1 MNSPADCPFISAK
14 MSDANPYV
22 LTKLSEHV
30 SQHLNKSLDQA
41 VENLSLRLQDTAKDA
56 IADTREI
63 NTIIDQVV
71 REAVEKAFEKSVV
84 TEVEPCSKQSE
95 FKFPPPRNSNFVGR
109 SSTLAKLLSLWKPDQ
124 KSRLA
129 VVGLG
134 GIGKTELITELVYQ
148 IREASP
154 ASIYWFG
161 PGNLL
166 APSVDGHEPLE
177 DWLRPGRD
185 SASLLVVDT
194 GDNFDFLMQHTE
206 HGRLIDRLQSFEGA
220 IILITR
226 TKSNGCL
233 LSGPHNIFEVGCL
246 ELEPTMCLLR
256 DRLTVDLFDNSTDE
270 QLREIALLVN
280 CLPRAI
286 VQVSNLLND
295 TSMKLSQFISIY
307 RTNDQFKLRLLS
319 SVAPLFTI
327 SEEESVIGKGVMNA
341 RQFRTTY
348 PMAARILHHLYYL
361 GGNGVPRSI
370 ICSLV
375 DPLDLIVVMCI
386 LKGNF
391 LVTEDDTSETYNMH
405 PLVFLSL
412 KKVIT
417 SERPETEESETEE
430 ELEWY
435 TQVVVAFGNY
445 YPDQSSKDR
454 EWWKTCFE
462 RFLSDGSKK
471 TDSVRIALAL
481 VYNKESKHL
490 VRRGLYND
498 ALKMATHA
506 VDTLP
511 EAIPHEHLNIL
522 QHHLSLLDLLAKYG
536 ELRDALQTYTE
547 EQPDELWKKRV
558 EGILYL
564 SEGTNKSD
572 VVDLFRQIRRAK
584 ESMNAPESDLCT
596 SIDDY
601 GVALMLIGNY
611 QAAEIEFSTAFRKRA
626 TFLGTNHP
634 DTLISC
640 QHLANVLHKSGR
652 FNDALRFV
660 EGAIRGSQMSQGD
673 EHPQTQYIKSLKA
686 RILLSKAVSS
696 SDYNEVESLLT
707 NAADVLTTHLSDSH
721 PLVLTCRSNIA
732 LVMLAQGRYDE
743 ALTMNRA
750 VLAAREHG
758 PWLDCERHP
767 DILTSRHQIAE
778 CLRLKEGCHA
788 AQNLSSQVLVDRTQ
802 IYTEGT
808 FESDDFH
815 PEQLASLHL
824 QALILAGLGQ
834 HSGALHKIDL
844 VLIGRKRVLG
854 ESHPDYLNSLTC
866 RGEIIRG
873 QLPLEEGR
881 EEMLDT
887 IDALHGKALEG
898 LTRVFGSQHHWTL
911 QCLSY
916 MAAAK
921 RERGDALSYTEAA
934 GLYRHI
940 SRAYEGNMGDLH
952 PETVRAK
959 AYLAEV
965 MHLLGNRP
973 EEAKKVF
980 REACAGLAK
989 VFGSDAHA
997 TITAYRGYEKFA
1009 KDLSDP
1015 VSGF

>member
-1 MNSPADCPFISAK
+1 
-14 MSDANPYV
+14 MSDADPYV
-22 LTKLSEHV
+22 LTKLSEHI
-30 SQHLNKSLDQA
+30 SQHLNKSLDEA

-63 NTIIDQVV
+63 NTIIEQAV
-71 REAVEKAFEKSVV
+71 REAVEKAVEKSVV
-84 TEVEPCSKQSE
+84 TEVEPPSTESE
-95 FKFPPPRNSNFVGR
+95 FKFPPSRNSNFVGR
-109 SSTLAKLLSLWKPDQ
+109 SSTLAKLLSLWKPVQ

-161 PGNLL
+161 PEALL
-166 APSVDGHEPLE
+166 APSVDGNEPLE

-185 SASLLVVDT
+185 PGSLLVVDA
-194 GDNFDFLMQHTE
+194 GENFDLLTQDTD
-206 HGRLIDRLQSFEGA
+206 HGRLIDRLQRFEGA

-226 TKSNGCL
+226 TKANGCL

-246 ELEPTMCLLR
+246 ELEPSMCLLR
-256 DRLTVDLFDNSTDE
+256 DRLTLDLFDNSTDE

-286 VQVSNLLND
+286 VQISNLLND

-319 SVAPLFTI
+319 SVVPLFTI
-327 SEEESVIGKGVMNA
+327 SEQESVVGKGVIDA
-341 RQFRTTY
+341 RQFRRNY
-348 PMAARILHHLYYL
+348 PMAARILYHLYYL
-361 GGNGVPRSI
+361 GGNSVPRSI
-370 ICSLV
+370 ISSLV
-375 DPLDLIVVMCI
+375 DPLDLIIVMCI

-391 LVTEDDTSETYNMH
+391 LVTEDDVEETYNMH

-417 SERPETEESETEE
+417 SERLETDESDVEQ

-435 TQVVVAFGNY
+435 TQAVVAFGNH
-445 YPDQSSKDR
+445 YPDPNNKNR
-454 EWWKTCFE
+454 EWWKNCFE
-462 RFLSDGSKK
+462 HFLGDGSKNS
-471 TDSVRIALAL
+471 DSVRIALAL
-481 VYNKESKHL
+481 VYNKESKYL
-490 VRRGLYND
+490 SRRGLYNE
-498 ALKMATHA
+498 ALKMATAA

-511 EAIPHEHLNIL
+511 EAIPHEHLNVL
-522 QHHLSLLDLLAKYG
+522 QNHLSLLDLLAKYG
-536 ELRDALQTYTE
+536 ELREALQTYTE
-547 EQPDELWKKRV
+547 EHPDELWKKRV
-558 EGILYL
+558 EGLLYL
-564 SEGTNKSD
+564 SEGTNKFD
-572 VVDLFRQIRRAK
+572 VVDLFRQIRRTK
-584 ESMNAPESDLCT
+584 ESMNAPESDLCI

-601 GVALMLIGNY
+601 GMALMLIGNY

-634 DTLISC
+634 DTLMSC

-660 EGAIRGSQMSQGD
+660 EGAIRGSQISQGD

-686 RILLSKAVSS
+686 RILLSKAVSL
-696 SDYNEVESLLT
+696 SDYNEVEALLT
-707 NAADVLTTHLSDSH
+707 NATDVLTSQLSDSH

-750 VLAAREHG
+750 VLTAREHG
-758 PWLDCERHP
+758 PC
-767 DILTSRHQIAE
+767 RHQIAE

-788 AQNLSSQVLVDRTQ
+788 AQSLSSQVLVDRTQ

-815 PEQLASLHL
+815 PEQLTSLHL
-824 QALILAGLGQ
+824 QSLILAGLGQ
-834 HSGALHKIDL
+834 HTGALHKMDL

-866 RGEIIRG
+866 KGEILRG
-873 QLPLEEGR
+873 QLPLDDGR
-881 EEMLDT
+881 EEMLDA
-887 IDALHGKALEG
+887 IDALHGRALEG

-959 AYLAEV
+959 AHLAEV

-973 EEAKKVF
+973 EEAKKSF
-980 REACAGLAK
+980 
-989 VFGSDAHA
+989 
-997 TITAYRGYEKFA
+997 
-1009 KDLSDP
+1009 
-1015 VSGF
+1015 

>member
-1 MNSPADCPFISAK
+1 
-14 MSDANPYV
+14 MSDADPYV
-22 LTKLSEHV
+22 LTKLSEHI

-41 VENLSLRLQDTAKDA
+41 VDNLSLRLQDTAKDA

-63 NTIIDQVV
+63 NTIIEQAV
-71 REAVEKAFEKSVV
+71 REAIEKAVEKSVV
-84 TEVEPCSKQSE
+84 TKVEAAPIESE
-95 FKFPPPRNSNFVGR
+95 FKFPPPRNPNFVGR
-109 SSTLAKLLSLWKPDQ
+109 SSTLAKLLSLWKPNR

-129 VVGLG
+129 IIGLG

-161 PGNLL
+161 PDNLL
-166 APSVDGHEPLE
+166 APSVDGNEPLE

-185 SASLLVVDT
+185 PGSLLVVDA
-194 GDNFDFLMQHTE
+194 GENFDLLMQHTD
-206 HGRLIDRLQSFEGA
+206 HGRLIDRLQRFEGA

-226 TKSNGCL
+226 TKANGCL
-233 LSGPHNIFEVGCL
+233 LSGPHNIFEVDSL

-280 CLPRAI
+280 CLPRAV
-286 VQVSNLLND
+286 VQISNLLND
-295 TSMKLSQFISIY
+295 TSMRLSQFISIY
-307 RTNDQFKLRLLS
+307 RMNDHFKLRLLS
-319 SVAPLFTI
+319 SVAPLFTV
-327 SEEESVIGKGVMNA
+327 SEQESVIGKGVIDA
-341 RQFRTTY
+341 RQFRRNY
-348 PMAARILHHLYYL
+348 GMAARILHHLYYL
-361 GGNGVPRSI
+361 GGNAVPRSI

-391 LVTEDDTSETYNMH
+391 LVREDEAEETYNMH

-417 SERPETEESETEE
+417 GERPETDESYIEQ

-435 TQVVVAFGNY
+435 TQAVIAFGNH
-445 YPDQSSKDR
+445 YPDPNSKNR
-454 EWWKTCFE
+454 EWWKNCFE
-462 RFLSDGSKK
+462 RFLGDGSKNS
-471 TDSVRIALAL
+471 DSVRIALAL

-490 VRRGLYND
+490 VSRGLYND
-498 ALKMATHA
+498 ALKMATAA

-511 EAIPHEHLNIL
+511 EAIPHEHLNVL
-522 QHHLSLLDLLAKYG
+522 QNHLSLLELLAKYG
-536 ELRDALQTYTE
+536 ELREALQTYTE

-572 VVDLFRQIRRAK
+572 VVDLFRQIRRTK
-584 ESMNAPESDLCT
+584 ESMNAPENDLCT

-601 GVALMLIGNY
+601 GMALMVVGNY

-707 NAADVLTTHLSDSH
+707 NAADILTAQLSDSH

-750 VLAAREHG
+750 VLTAREHG
-758 PWLDCERHP
+758 PWLDRERHP

-778 CLRLKEGCHA
+778 CLGLKEGCHA

-802 IYTEGT
+802 IYTDGT
-808 FESDDFH
+808 FEGDDFH

-834 HSGALHKIDL
+834 HSGALHKMDL

-854 ESHPDYLNSLTC
+854 ESHPEYLNSLTC
-866 RGEIIRG
+866 KGEILRG
-873 QLPLEEGR
+873 QLPLEDGR

-887 IDALHGKALEG
+887 IDALHGRALEG

-959 AYLAEV
+959 AHLAEV

-1015 VSGF
+1015 V

>member
-1 MNSPADCPFISAK
+1 
-14 MSDANPYV
+14 MSDADPYV
-22 LTKLSEHV
+22 LTKLSEHI
-30 SQHLNKSLDQA
+30 SQYLNKSLDEI

-63 NTIIDQVV
+63 NTIIEQAV
-71 REAVEKAFEKSVV
+71 REAVEKAVEKSVV
-84 TEVEPCSKQSE
+84 TEVEPPSTESE
-95 FKFPPPRNSNFVGR
+95 FKFPPSRNPNFVGR
-109 SSTLAKLLSLWKPDQ
+109 SSTLAKLLSLWKPVQ

-134 GIGKTELITELVYQ
+134 GIGF
-148 IREASP
+148 P

-161 PGNLL
+161 PEALL
-166 APSVDGHEPLE
+166 APSVDGNEPLE

-185 SASLLVVDT
+185 PRSLLVVDA
-194 GDNFDFLMQHTE
+194 GENFDLLTQDTE
-206 HGRLIDRLQSFEGA
+206 HGRLIDRLQRFEGA

-226 TKSNGCL
+226 TKANGCL
-233 LSGPHNIFEVGCL
+233 LSGPHNIFEVSCL
-246 ELEPTMCLLR
+246 ELEPSMCLLR
-256 DRLTVDLFDNSTDE
+256 DRLTLDLFDNSTDE
-270 QLREIALLVN
+270 QLREISLLVN

-286 VQVSNLLND
+286 VQISNLLND

-327 SEEESVIGKGVMNA
+327 SEQESVVGKGVIDA
-341 RQFRTTY
+341 RQFRRNY
-348 PMAARILHHLYYL
+348 PMAARILYHLYYL
-361 GGNGVPRSI
+361 GGNSVPRSI
-370 ICSLV
+370 ISSLV
-375 DPLDLIVVMCI
+375 DPLDLIIVMCI

-391 LVTEDDTSETYNMH
+391 LVTEDDVEETYNMH

-417 SERPETEESETEE
+417 GERSETEESDVEQ

-435 TQVVVAFGNY
+435 TQAVVAFGNH
-445 YPDQSSKDR
+445 YPDPNSNNR
-454 EWWKTCFE
+454 EWWKNCFE
-462 RFLSDGSKK
+462 HFLGDGSKNS
-471 TDSVRIALAL
+471 DSVRIALAL
-481 VYNKESKHL
+481 VYDKESKYL
-490 VRRGLYND
+490 SRRGLYNE
-498 ALKMATHA
+498 ALKMATAA
-506 VDTLP
+506 VNTLP
-511 EAIPHEHLNIL
+511 EAIPHEHLNVL
-522 QHHLSLLDLLAKYG
+522 QNHLSLLDILAKYG
-536 ELRDALQTYTE
+536 ELREALQTYTE
-547 EQPDELWKKRV
+547 EQSDELWKKRV

-564 SEGTNKSD
+564 SEGTNKSN
-572 VVDLFRQIRRAK
+572 VVDLFRQIRRTK
-584 ESMNAPESDLCT
+584 ESMNAPENDLCM

-601 GVALMLIGNY
+601 
-611 QAAEIEFSTAFRKRA
+611 
-626 TFLGTNHP
+626 
-634 DTLISC
+634 
-640 QHLANVLHKSGR
+640 
-652 FNDALRFV
+652 
-660 EGAIRGSQMSQGD
+660 EGAIRGSQISQGD

-686 RILLSKAVSS
+686 RILLSKAVSL
-696 SDYNEVESLLT
+696 SDYNEVEALLT
-707 NAADVLTTHLSDSH
+707 NATDVLTSQLSDSH

-750 VLAAREHG
+750 VLTAREHG

-788 AQNLSSQVLVDRTQ
+788 AQSLSSQVLVDRTQ

-815 PEQLASLHL
+815 PEQLTSLHL
-824 QALILAGLGQ
+824 QSLILAGLGQ
-834 HSGALHKIDL
+834 HTGALHKMDL

-866 RGEIIRG
+866 KGEILRG
-873 QLPLEEGR
+873 QLPLDDGR
-881 EEMLDT
+881 EEMLDA
-887 IDALHGKALEG
+887 IDALHGRALEG

-959 AYLAEV
+959 AHLAEV

-1009 KDLSDP
+1009 KELSDP
-1015 VSGF
+1015 A

>member
-1 MNSPADCPFISAK
+1 
-14 MSDANPYV
+14 MSDADPYI
-22 LTKLSEHV
+22 LTKLSEHI
-30 SQHLNKSLDQA
+30 SQHLNKSLDEA
-41 VENLSLRLQDTAKDA
+41 VENLSLKLQDTAKDA
-56 IADTREI
+56 ITDTREI
-63 NTIIDQVV
+63 NAIIDQAV
-71 REAVEKAFEKSVV
+71 REAVEKAVEKSVV
-84 TEVEPCSKQSE
+84 TEVEHASTESD
-95 FKFPPPRNSNFVGR
+95 FKYPPSRNLNFVGR
-109 SSTLAKLLSLWKPDQ
+109 SSTLAKLLSLRKPDQ

-134 GIGKTELITELVYQ
+134 GIGYVPLLPIIIIEAHHYRKTELITELVYQ

-161 PGNLL
+161 PEALLTPSANGN
-166 APSVDGHEPLE
+166 EPLE

-185 SASLLVVDT
+185 SASLLVVDA
-194 GDNFDFLMQHTE
+194 GENFDLLTQETDN
-206 HGRLIDRLQSFEGA
+206 GRLIDRLRRFEGA

-226 TKSNGCL
+226 TKANGCL

-280 CLPRAI
+280 CLPKAI
-286 VQVSNLLND
+286 IQISNLLND
-295 TSMKLSQFISIY
+295 TSMKPSQFISIY
-307 RTNDQFKLRLLS
+307 QTNDQFKLRLLS

-327 SEEESVIGKGVMNA
+327 SEQESVIGKGVLDA
-341 RQFRTTY
+341 RHFRRNY
-348 PMAARILHHLYYL
+348 AMAARILHHLYYL
-361 GGNGVPRSI
+361 SGNAVPRSI
-370 ICSLV
+370 VCSLV
-375 DPLDLIVVMCI
+375 DPLDLIIVMCI

-391 LVTEDDTSETYNMH
+391 LVTEDDAEETYNMH
-405 PLVFLSL
+405 PLVYLSL
-412 KKVIT
+412 KKIIT
-417 SERPETEESETEE
+417 GERPETDQSDIEQ

-435 TQVVVAFGNY
+435 TQAVIAFGY
-445 YPDQSSKDR
+445 DYPDPDSKNR
-454 EWWKTCFE
+454 EWWKKCFQH
-462 RFLSDGSKK
+462 FLSDRSKNS
-471 TDSVRIALAL
+471 DSVRTALAL

-498 ALKMATHA
+498 ALKMATAA

-511 EAIPHEHLNIL
+511 EALPHEHLNVL
-522 QHHLSLLDLLAKYG
+522 QNHLSLLDLLAKYG
-536 ELRDALQTYTE
+536 ELREALNTYTE

-564 SEGTNKSD
+564 SEGTNKSN
-572 VVDLFRQIRRAK
+572 VVDLFRQIRRTK
-584 ESMNAPESDLCT
+584 ESTKASENDLCI

-601 GVALMLIGNY
+601 GMALMLIGNY
-611 QAAEIEFSTAFRKRA
+611 QVAEIEFSTAFRKRA

-673 EHPQTQYIKSLKA
+673 EHPQTQYIKNLKA
-686 RILLSKAVSS
+686 QILLSKAVSS
-696 SDYNEVESLLT
+696 SDYKEVEALFT
-707 NAADVLTTHLSDSH
+707 NAADVLASKLSDSH

-732 LVMLAQGRYDE
+732 LAMLAQGRYDE

-750 VLAAREHG
+750 VLTAREHG

-788 AQNLSSQVLVDRTQ
+788 AQSLSSQVLVDRTQ

-815 PEQLASLHL
+815 PEQLTSLHL

-834 HSGALHKIDL
+834 HSGALHKMDL

-866 RGEIIRG
+866 KGEILRG
-873 QLPLEEGR
+873 QLPLEDGR
-881 EEMLDT
+881 EEMLDA
-887 IDALHGKALEG
+887 IDILHGRALEG

-959 AYLAEV
+959 AHLAEV

-1015 VSGF
+1015 A

>member
-1 MNSPADCPFISAK
+1 
-14 MSDANPYV
+14 MSDADPYI
-22 LTKLSEHV
+22 LIKLSEHV

-63 NTIIDQVV
+63 NTIIDQAV

-84 TEVEPCSKQSE
+84 TEVEPSSVQSE
-95 FKFPPPRNSNFVGR
+95 FKFSPPRNSNFVGR

-177 DWLRPGRD
+177 NWLRPGRD
-185 SASLLVVDT
+185 SASLLVVDV
-194 GDNFDFLMQHTE
+194 GDNFDFLLQQTE
-206 HGRLIDRLQSFEGA
+206 HGRLIDRLQRFEGA

-341 RQFRTTY
+341 RHFRLTY

-361 GGNGVPRSI
+361 GGYAVPRSI

-391 LVTEDDTSETYNMH
+391 LVTEDDTSETYSMH

-412 KKVIT
+412 KKQ
-417 SERPETEESETEE
+417 

-435 TQVVVAFGNY
+435 TQAVVAFGNH
-445 YPDQSSKDR
+445 YPDSNSKDR
-454 EWWKTCFE
+454 EWWKKCFE
-462 RFLSDGSKK
+462 RFLGDGSKNS
-471 TDSVRIALAL
+471 DSVRIALAL

-490 VRRGLYND
+490 VRMGLYND

-511 EAIPHEHLNIL
+511 EAIPHEHLDVL

-572 VVDLFRQIRRAK
+572 VVDLFRQIRRTK
-584 ESMNAPESDLCT
+584 ESMNALESDLCS

-601 GVALMLIGNY
+601 GAALMLIGNY

-750 VLAAREHG
+750 VLTAREHG
-758 PWLDCERHP
+758 PWLDRERHP

-788 AQNLSSQVLVDRTQ
+788 AQSLSSQVLVDRTQ

-815 PEQLASLHL
+815 PEQLTSLHL

-834 HSGALHKIDL
+834 HSGALHKMDL
-844 VLIGRKRVLG
+844 VLFGRKRVLG

-887 IDALHGKALEG
+887 IVALHGKALEG

-959 AYLAEV
+959 AHLAEV

-1015 VSGF
+1015 V